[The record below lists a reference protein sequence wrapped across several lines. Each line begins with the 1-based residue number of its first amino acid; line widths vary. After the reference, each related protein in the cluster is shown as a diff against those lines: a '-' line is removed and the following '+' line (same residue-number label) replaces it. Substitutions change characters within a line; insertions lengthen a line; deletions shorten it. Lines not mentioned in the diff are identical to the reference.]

1 MKKFI
6 VIAALVAALASCK
19 KDGTGPGLP
28 PPISVGKC
36 LADVYQGSMPTLQT
50 CTFVGYSWTCNRVG
64 DGATGRFDCKRG
76 PEAAAVTER
85 PAQPQE
91 GK

>member
-1 MKKFI
+1 MKNLI
-6 VIAALVAALASCK
+6 VIAALLAACK
-19 KDGTGPGLP
+19 KELIGPGLP
-28 PPISVGKC
+28 PPISGGKC
-36 LADVYQGSMPTLQT
+36 LADIYQGSTPMLQT
-50 CTFVGYSWTCNRVG
+50 CTFVGYSWTCNLA
-64 DGATGRFDCKRG
+64 DAATRRFDCKRG